1 MEFLLNHT
9 DLFLGAA
16 SSLFVVILP
25 PVNRFLD
32 KSTSS
37 NTVKELFWLI
47 ARVEDGHLTEKELQ
61 DIFAKLKTYV
71 K

>member
-1 MEFLLNHT
+1 MEFLTQHSE
-9 DLFLGAA
+9 LFLGAA
-16 SSLFVVILP
+16 SALAVAVLP
-25 PVNRFLD
+25 PINRFLD

-37 NTVKELFWLI
+37 NTVKDLFWLI

-71 K
+71 R